1 MELDEFIAECAVFDL
16 EAGGDRIYRI
26 GAILGEAVF
35 DRKEKF
41 EAKSALEELDRF
53 AGRAEFL
60 LGHNVLEHDLPLLKR
75 VSPALTMHN
84 KPVIDTLFLS
94 PLAFPENPYHR
105 LVKDYKLVRDAVSDP
120 VADSRLALS
129 VFRDQW
135 EKFSRMAA
143 EGRSDILSFYLS
155 CFRSK
160 PEFRGIC
167 RLFQLLGARDLG
179 EDEARAIFAEHV
191 SRQVC
196 RKALEEISSQ
206 TANIPALSYVLAWL
220 RVAGGN
226 SVLPP
231 WVRKRFPE
239 ITGIVG
245 KLRDIPC
252 GEGDCAWC
260 RDVHDSTRQLRRF
273 FDFSDFRTKPAAGD
287 GESLQQKVVEHGIEG
302 RPLLAIFPTGG
313 GKSLCYQL
321 PALVRHYRRGALT
334 IVISPLQ
341 ALMKDQVDNL
351 ASRTGTPYAAAL
363 NGLLTPPERGDVL
376 ERTARGDIALLYV
389 APEQF
394 RNASFRKA
402 ISQREIGAWVFD
414 EAHCLSKWGHDF
426 RPDYL
431 YAGRFIRE
439 YSAEQNTAIA
449 PVYCFTATA
458 KKDVMEEITDFFQ
471 REVGQNLLVFEGG
484 LERENLQFEVRTCS
498 RSEKLSTIQEVLGEH
513 LPENLSGGAIVYV
526 ATRHGAESTARFL
539 SMQGWRAAPFHA
551 GLEPSV
557 KNLVQ
562 EEFLSGD
569 IQVIAAT
576 NAFGM
581 GVDKGDVRLV
591 VHADIPGSLESY
603 IQEAGRAGRDL
614 RDSKCVLLYDEQ
626 DIETQFR
633 LGARSRLSR
642 RDLAQILRAIRR
654 ARREGAE
661 DVMLT
666 AGEILRDE
674 EAQAFEEGDSMAE
687 TKVKTAI
694 AWLERANFLERNE
707 NHTRVFQGRVLV
719 KNLEEA
725 KEKIAGLNLSEAQ
738 QARWLA
744 ILHEM
749 MNARK
754 DRAIS
759 ADSLAELPEIE
770 ESGDRVKKSRNETSS
785 QRVLRTLH
793 DMAMA
798 RLIEKGIVLSAY
810 VRYKVINPSHQV
822 LEKAC
827 RLENEM
833 LRLMREESP
842 DAADSEWL
850 ELSLAKINS
859 SLKAQNPECT
869 IESLRLILKSISM
882 DGLGFGGGKA
892 SLQYR
897 HAYRDIYRVK
907 LNRDWDSLIAIAR
920 KRHEIARLIL
930 ETIFSKIP
938 SDTTPSADLLVGF
951 SSEEL
956 GASLKSHLFL
966 SRSTDPLAAID
977 RGLLYLHEQRAIILQ
992 QGLAVFRQAMS
1003 IRVFPEESRRKYTK
1017 SDYEPLAHHYRERIF
1032 QVHGMNEY
1040 ARLGAQEIGR
1050 ALELVISYFTLGKV
1064 DFIRRYFPGKKEML
1078 ERATSRESYRKIVE
1092 DLANPSQTQI
1102 VSGDEHTN
1110 TLILAGPGS
1119 GKTKVIVHRC
1129 AYLLRVLR
1137 VNPESILIVCFN
1149 HSAAIELRRRL
1160 FELAGEDSAGVTV
1173 QTYHGIA
1180 MRLTGTSFSDLVE
1193 KGADQEQMFDSILT
1207 EAIEFLTGNKDLPG
1221 MEPDAVRE
1229 RLLGRFRYILVDEYQ
1244 DIDRKQYDLVSAL
1257 AGRTEE
1263 DPDTRLTICAVGD
1276 DDQNIYAFR
1285 GSNVTFLVKFREDY
1299 DARVHYLTENYRS
1312 TRNIIDAAN
1321 ALISRNSDR
1330 MKTGH
1335 PLTINASRKS
1345 LPAGGKWEQL
1355 DPESRGRVQIIE
1367 VSGRLQQAAALL
1379 SELQRTAKLAN
1390 DFRWSD
1396 IAILSKTRDNLHD
1409 VRALCEANGIPVA
1422 RTFAG
1427 NSLPNLSRIREIASF
1442 LETCKLRRAEFLRA
1456 TDLEALL
1463 EEMGAAKNHWWDL
1476 LRALLSS
1483 WKEETADSSLPVS
1496 ALIDRIYEELAE
1508 ARRDRRIGDG
1518 VFCSTVHGAKGLEFP
1533 HVFILD
1539 GNWGKHRSSEDR
1551 EEERRLFY
1559 VAMTR
1564 AKERLSI
1571 FARRDTTNPF
1581 LLELDGDFAVRRRAD
1596 APPDRAEGLL
1606 GTRYQT
1612 LGMADLMLGYAG
1624 RLPENH
1630 PIHRRLGRLVAGSPL
1645 FIGKEG
1651 GQIFLYD
1658 SESRPVAK
1666 LSRKA
1671 HDFWAKR
1678 LGSIQ
1683 SVTVLGMLQR
1693 KKEDEQQDFQASC
1706 RIGAWE
1712 IPWAEVVLKPG
1723 E

>member
-1 MELDEFIAECAVFDL
+1 MELDEFIAECAVLDL

-26 GAILGEAVF
+26 GAILGEEVF
-35 DRKEKF
+35 ERKEKF
-41 EAKSALEELDRF
+41 EASSALEELDRF

-60 LGHNVLEHDLPLLKR
+60 LGHNILEYDLPLLKR
-75 VSPALTMHN
+75 VSPALAMHN

-105 LVKDYKLVRDAVSDP
+105 LVKDYKLVRDAVNDP

-155 CFRSK
+155 CFRSQH
-160 PEFRGIC
+160 EFWGIC
-167 RLFQLLGARDLG
+167 RLFQLLGAWDLG
-179 EDEARAIFAEHV
+179 EDEARAIFTGHV
-191 SRQVC
+191 SGQVC
-196 RKALEEISSQ
+196 RTGLEEVLGRGPL
-206 TANIPALSYVLAWL
+206 IPALSYVLAWL

-231 WVRKRFPE
+231 WVRKSFPE
-239 ITGIVG
+239 IGGIVG

-252 GEGDCAWC
+252 SESDCAWC
-260 RDVHDSTRQLRRF
+260 RAVHDSTHQLRRF
-273 FDFSDFRTKPAAGD
+273 FDFSDFRAKPAAQD
-287 GESLQQKVVEHGIEG
+287 GESLQRKVVAHGIEG

-321 PALVRHYRRGALT
+321 PALVHHYRRGALT

-351 ASRTGTPYAAAL
+351 AAKTGTPYAAAL

-402 ISQREIGAWVFD
+402 ISRREIGAWVFD

-439 YSAEQNTAIA
+439 YSAEQNVAIA

-458 KKDVMEEITDFFQ
+458 KRDVMEEITDFFQ

-526 ATRHGAESTARFL
+526 ATRQSAESTARFL

-562 EEFLSGD
+562 EEFL
-569 IQVIAAT
+569 
-576 NAFGM
+576 F
-581 GVDKGDVRLV
+581 
-591 VHADIPGSLESY
+591 
-603 IQEAGRAGRDL
+603 
-614 RDSKCVLLYDEQ
+614 
-626 DIETQFR
+626 
-633 LGARSRLSR
+633 
-642 RDLAQILRAIRR
+642 
-654 ARREGAE
+654 
-661 DVMLT
+661 
-666 AGEILRDE
+666 
-674 EAQAFEEGDSMAE
+674 
-687 TKVKTAI
+687 
-694 AWLERANFLERNE
+694 
-707 NHTRVFQGRVLV
+707 
-719 KNLEEA
+719 
-725 KEKIAGLNLSEAQ
+725 
-738 QARWLA
+738 
-744 ILHEM
+744 
-749 MNARK
+749 
-754 DRAIS
+754 
-759 ADSLAELPEIE
+759 
-770 ESGDRVKKSRNETSS
+770 
-785 QRVLRTLH
+785 
-793 DMAMA
+793 
-798 RLIEKGIVLSAY
+798 
-810 VRYKVINPSHQV
+810 
-822 LEKAC
+822 
-827 RLENEM
+827 
-833 LRLMREESP
+833 
-842 DAADSEWL
+842 
-850 ELSLAKINS
+850 
-859 SLKAQNPECT
+859 
-869 IESLRLILKSISM
+869 
-882 DGLGFGGGKA
+882 
-892 SLQYR
+892 
-897 HAYRDIYRVK
+897 
-907 LNRDWDSLIAIAR
+907 NRDWDSIIAIAR

-930 ETIFSKIP
+930 ETIVSKIP

-956 GASLKSHLFL
+956 AASLKSHLFL
-966 SRSTDPLAAID
+966 SRISDPLAAID

-1003 IRVFPEESRRKYTK
+1003 IRVFPEESRRKYSK

-1032 QVHGMNEY
+1032 QVHGMTEY

-1050 ALELVISYFTLGKV
+1050 ALELVISYFTLSKV

-1193 KGADQEQMFDSILT
+1193 KGSNQEQMFDSILT
-1207 EAIEFLTGNKDLPG
+1207 EAIQFLTGDKDIPG

-1229 RLLGRFRYILVDEYQ
+1229 RLLGKFRYILVDEYQ

-1257 AGRTEE
+1257 AGRTEK

-1285 GSNVTFLVKFREDY
+1285 GSNVTFLVKFRED
-1299 DARVHYLTENYRS
+1299 
-1312 TRNIIDAAN
+1312 
-1321 ALISRNSDR
+1321 
-1330 MKTGH
+1330 
-1335 PLTINASRKS
+1335 
-1345 LPAGGKWEQL
+1345 
-1355 DPESRGRVQIIE
+1355 
-1367 VSGRLQQAAALL
+1367 
-1379 SELQRTAKLAN
+1379 
-1390 DFRWSD
+1390 
-1396 IAILSKTRDNLHD
+1396 
-1409 VRALCEANGIPVA
+1409 
-1422 RTFAG
+1422 
-1427 NSLPNLSRIREIASF
+1427 
-1442 LETCKLRRAEFLRA
+1442 
-1456 TDLEALL
+1456 
-1463 EEMGAAKNHWWDL
+1463 
-1476 LRALLSS
+1476 
-1483 WKEETADSSLPVS
+1483 
-1496 ALIDRIYEELAE
+1496 
-1508 ARRDRRIGDG
+1508 
-1518 VFCSTVHGAKGLEFP
+1518 
-1533 HVFILD
+1533 
-1539 GNWGKHRSSEDR
+1539 
-1551 EEERRLFY
+1551 
-1559 VAMTR
+1559 
-1564 AKERLSI
+1564 
-1571 FARRDTTNPF
+1571 
-1581 LLELDGDFAVRRRAD
+1581 
-1596 APPDRAEGLL
+1596 
-1606 GTRYQT
+1606 
-1612 LGMADLMLGYAG
+1612 
-1624 RLPENH
+1624 
-1630 PIHRRLGRLVAGSPL
+1630 
-1645 FIGKEG
+1645 
-1651 GQIFLYD
+1651 
-1658 SESRPVAK
+1658 
-1666 LSRKA
+1666 
-1671 HDFWAKR
+1671 
-1678 LGSIQ
+1678 
-1683 SVTVLGMLQR
+1683 
-1693 KKEDEQQDFQASC
+1693 
-1706 RIGAWE
+1706 
-1712 IPWAEVVLKPG
+1712 
-1723 E
+1723 